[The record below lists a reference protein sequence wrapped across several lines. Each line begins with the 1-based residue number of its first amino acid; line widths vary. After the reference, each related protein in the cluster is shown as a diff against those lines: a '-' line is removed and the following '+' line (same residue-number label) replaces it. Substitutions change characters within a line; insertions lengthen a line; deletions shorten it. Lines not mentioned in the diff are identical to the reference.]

1 MEKTLLLVV
10 GDRGRAR
17 LFSLERGAADL
28 REIADLYNPAL
39 RLHERALSRDRQ
51 GRGMSRV
58 RGSRAA
64 FGEAHRH
71 KRVNAARFARQ
82 VADAVQEC
90 TRHQSYARIY
100 LMADPEF
107 TGLLRP
113 QLAARRLGSPV
124 SSILKHLTR
133 HAAAD
138 IRAHLPAR
146 LWRSA
151 LSGLGAP

>member
-1 MEKTLLLVV
+1 MLLVV

-17 LFSLERGAADL
+17 LFSLDRGDERP

-39 RLHERALSRDRQ
+39 RLHENILSRDRQ

-64 FGEAHRH
+64 LGEAHRH
-71 KRVNAARFARQ
+71 KRLNAARFARE
-82 VADAVQEC
+82 VAGVVQEC
-90 TRHQSYARIY
+90 TRRQRYLRIF

-113 QLAARRLGSPV
+113 QLTARRLGVPV
-124 SSILKHLTR
+124 SYILKHLTR
-133 HAAAD
+133 HTAVD
-138 IRAHLPAR
+138 IRTHLPDR
-146 LWRSA
+146 LWRRVQ
-151 LSGLGAP
+151 SGLGVP